1 MQRSN
6 LSAIDKI
13 ERVTKKTRAESRAK
27 HIKQKQ
33 KQKQQLYSG
42 RFVEIA
48 QLKQQQ

>member
-13 ERVTKKTRAESRAK
+13 ERETKKTRAESRAK

-33 KQKQQLYSG
+33 KQKLYSG